1 MARKPNFER
10 MYKDTITLIKSKE
23 SKEPKK
29 EVVLTVPED
38 FKTNGMES
46 LMGKMETVKHQIEYF
61 RDNQGNR
68 LLPPSL
74 KILYGRLLKVEN
86 EMERINETLVKVTI
100 EDYETEYYKAL
111 GRLRKLEE
119 KEEEI
124 EGQEKFEV

>member
-10 MYKDTITLIKSKE
+10 MYKDTMALIKSKE
-23 SKEPKK
+23 VKEPKK
-29 EVVLTVPED
+29 EVDLTVPED
-38 FKTNGMES
+38 FKNNGMES
-46 LMGKMETVKHQIEYF
+46 LMLKMETVKQQIEYF
-61 RDNQGNR
+61 KDNQGNR

-74 KILYGRLLKVEN
+74 QILYGRLLKVEN
-86 EMERINETLVKVTI
+86 DMERINETLVKVVI

-111 GRLRKLEE
+111 GRLRELEE